1 MQYEISIEGPIF
13 ALFRLHRD
21 LKCFSPAIEKVP
33 QLKKNEEERGRITFM
48 EPYDN
53 LLDDKIREV
62 YRILTRVERAHCL
75 DTRFDIRVRN
85 LAYSE
90 PYTGSTQF
98 TEPFNPIDSITIQ
111 PWKPS
116 VQQAVNSRTIIL
128 DPHHAFGT
136 GRHPSTQLCLGITDL
151 LAKDTSRG
159 WKLKGAKVLDFGC
172 GTGLLAIAAI
182 KMGAR
187 TVLGVE
193 FDGPSAR
200 AAKRNVKLNH
210 LSHRIKIEEGSWD
223 IVQEKYDLIMANLV
237 ASALIRTGRNIPDH
251 MEDEG
256 LTVVAGFGVNQLNE
270 MRRFFKKTGL
280 IITQQFTLK
289 RWAALILA
297 KADIY

>member
-13 ALFRLHRD
+13 ALLRLHRD

-33 QLKKNEEERGRITFM
+33 QLKRNEEEWGRISFV

-53 LLDDKIREV
+53 LLDDKLREV
-62 YRILTRVERAHCL
+62 YRIITSVERALSL

-90 PYTGSTQF
+90 PSTGSTPF
-98 TEPFNPIDSITIQ
+98 AERFNPIDSITIQ
-111 PWKPS
+111 PWKPT
-116 VQQAVNSRTIIL
+116 VPQAVDSRTIIL

-136 GRHPSTQLCLGITDL
+136 GRHPSTQLCLGIMDL
-151 LAKDTSRG
+151 LAKDTSRVC
-159 WKLKGAKVLDFGC
+159 KLKGAKVLDFGC
-172 GTGLLAIAAI
+172 GTGLLAIAAA

-193 FDGPSAR
+193 IDGPSAQ

-210 LSHRIKIEEGSWD
+210 LSHRVKIKQGSWD
-223 IVQEKYDLIMANLV
+223 VVEEKYDLIVANLV
-237 ASALIRTGRNIPDH
+237 ASALIRTGRSIPCH
-251 MEDEG
+251 MEDAG
-256 LTVVAGFGVNQLNE
+256 LAVVAGFGVNQLNE
-270 MRRFFKKTGL
+270 MRRVFKKTGL

-289 RWAALILA
+289 RWAALILS